1 VSVGGPR
8 TPILAPD
15 LLPPITSFIETA
27 LSPDASEIRDVG
39 VRWGSG
45 AEFRSIACSGDASAF
60 DVCALPTFP
69 DGTRSVL
76 EDVDPFAVV
85 VPDTCSAFGYA
96 YNDYQ
101 ARALMKH
108 KAWESF
114 VIAQQFWSGGVIPS
128 SFHLAAG
135 GAVTDIS
142 PSGVALEPHEALG
155 LLESELGE
163 CLRGARGMI
172 YVTPRI
178 FGELFLAAGLYRP
191 NGGRLVL
198 THMGTIVA
206 ADSGFPGTDPNGNPE
221 SPTVE
226 WMYGTAPAKIYR
238 SNPIVYPT
246 EADYRSNPK
255 AWQAVARDRN
265 DVTFRAE
272 SLAAVAVDPCCLL
285 GIRVAVGPATEEGGA
300 IGSSLVDHSGTIT
313 SGGTQQT
320 LMAANPTRRY
330 LLIENLSSG
339 DLWFNFTTNAI
350 VGQPSLQLPAG
361 ASYDMSGDFVSTER
375 VSIIGATTGQAFA
388 TREG

>member
-1 VSVGGPR
+1 VSIGGPR

-39 VRWGSG
+39 VRWGTG

-69 DGTRSVL
+69 DGARSTL
-76 EDVDPFAVV
+76 ADVDPFAVV
-85 VPDTCSAFGYA
+85 VPDTCSALGYL

-114 VIAQQFWSGGVIPS
+114 VIAQQFWSGVVIPN
-128 SFHLAAG
+128 SFHLASG

-142 PSGVALEPHEALG
+142 PSGASLAPHEALG
-155 LLESELGE
+155 LMESELGE

-191 NGGRLVL
+191 NNGRQVF

-206 ADSGFPGTDPNGNPE
+206 ADAGFPGTDPNGNVE

-226 WMYGTAPAKIYR
+226 WMYGTAPAKVYR
-238 SNPIVYPT
+238 SNPVVYPT

-272 SLAAVAVDPCCLL
+272 SLAAIAVDPCCLL
-285 GIRVAVGPATEEGGA
+285 AIRVAVGTATEEA
-300 IGSSLVDHSGTIT
+300 VSIGSTVVDRSGTIAV
-313 SGGTQQT
+313 GGTQQT
-320 LMAANPTRRY
+320 LMAANPSRRY
-330 LLIENLSSG
+330 ILIENVSAA
-339 DLWFNFTTNAI
+339 DLWFNFTTNAVI
-350 VGQPSLQLPAG
+350 GEPSFQLPTG
-361 ASYDMSGDFVSTER
+361 ASYEMSGDFVSTER
-375 VSIIGATTGQAFA
+375 VSIIGAAGGQAFTA
-388 TREG
+388 KEG